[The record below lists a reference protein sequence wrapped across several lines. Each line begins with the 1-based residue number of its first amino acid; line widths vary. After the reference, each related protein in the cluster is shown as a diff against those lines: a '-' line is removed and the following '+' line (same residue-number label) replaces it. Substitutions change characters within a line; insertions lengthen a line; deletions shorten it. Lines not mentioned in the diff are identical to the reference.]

1 MISLSSSL
9 DSAAEDEAFSLVKA
23 PEVEAALLF
32 FVLEVLWKKEQPL
45 RTNVD
50 MRASP
55 IILSFLSFLIF
66 VAFLIGMFAL

>member
-1 MISLSSSL
+1 MTSLSSSL

-32 FVLEVLWKKEQPL
+32 LSEEDLWKKEQPL

-50 MRASP
+50 MRTSP